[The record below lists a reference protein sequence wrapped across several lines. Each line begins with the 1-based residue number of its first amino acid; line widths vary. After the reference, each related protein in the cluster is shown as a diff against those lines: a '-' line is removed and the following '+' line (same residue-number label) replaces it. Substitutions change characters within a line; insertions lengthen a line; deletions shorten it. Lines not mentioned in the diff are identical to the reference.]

1 MKKLVLFAL
10 MVLPILTYAQ
20 TIEELQE
27 EIKKF
32 HKCFVEKSMPKPH
45 ETSITLSNGKV
56 VQCTSQSDYE
66 RSAFVSV
73 DQLLEDVRL
82 WKDSPYL
89 WQLNHMKDNKAL
101 SDSKDLTKWQIERFD
116 EIAQS
121 YFDGNR
127 STFHIAAHGLVYPSG
142 KAANS
147 ILMGG
152 QELNAKETAEL
163 ILQSMDKTFH
173 HVINA
178 EEQDFVVVIHSCH
191 SADGEN
197 NFASQLSQELAEFIP
212 NVSVVGAPQT
222 VYCSMHKDGGYTEYI
237 SSEKELKQEAPTKY
251 KWKVY
256 KNGKDT
262 GQGTYD
268 YKSTVSNI
276 QK

>member
-1 MKKLVLFAL
+1 
-10 MVLPILTYAQ
+10 MVLPILTCAQ
-20 TIEELQE
+20 TIEELQA

-32 HKCFVEKSMPKPH
+32 HKCFEEKSMPTSH
-45 ETSITLSNGKV
+45 ETSVTLSNGKV
-56 VQCTSQSDYE
+56 VRFTSQSDYA
-66 RSAFVSV
+66 RSVFVSV

-89 WQLNHMKDNKAL
+89 WQLKHMKESKAIA
-101 SDSKDLTKWQIERFD
+101 DSKDLSKWEVERFD
-116 EIAQS
+116 KIAQS
-121 YFDGNR
+121 YFSGNN
-127 STFHIAAHGLVYPSG
+127 SAFHIAAHGLVNSSG
-142 KAANS
+142 QAANS
-147 ILMGG
+147 ILIGG

-163 ILQSMDKTFH
+163 IIQSMDNTFH

-178 EEQDFVVVIHSCH
+178 EEQEFVVVIHSCH

-197 NFASQLSQELAEFIP
+197 NFASQLSQKLAEFIP

-222 VYCSMHKDGGYTEYI
+222 VYCSMQKNGEYTEYI
-237 SSEKELKQEAPTKY
+237 SSEQELKKDIPTNY

-256 KNGKDT
+256 KNGKNT

-268 YKSTVSNI
+268 YKSTITKI